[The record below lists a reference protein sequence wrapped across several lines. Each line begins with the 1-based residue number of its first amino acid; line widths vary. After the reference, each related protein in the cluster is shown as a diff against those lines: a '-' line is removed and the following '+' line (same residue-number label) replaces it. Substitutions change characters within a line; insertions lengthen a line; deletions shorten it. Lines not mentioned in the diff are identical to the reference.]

1 MKKKNFV
8 STVLLSS
15 AEWDPECLLA
25 DLSEDWNVYLTD
37 VKIKD
42 NVMVGN
48 HGLDLVSVSMIS
60 SPVPDGEAEYYAR
73 YCRAWPEAE
82 NEVRKHVAH
91 LLIAVMFDDT
101 VEGSELI
108 ECAELWTK
116 VIASALKQEHALA
129 AYSDGMV
136 SKPETYI
143 SVAENMRSGM
153 LPILDW
159 VCFERYTHDG
169 LDGIYTYGLR
179 KFGYDEIEVYAKA
192 DCNDI
197 FDFVL
202 ILVEYVLGYNVTLRD
217 GETIGFEDDGQRL
230 AIKRSRGIAIDGYT
244 LKIEYPGS

>member
-1 MKKKNFV
+1 MKNSFV
-8 STVLLSS
+8 SAVLLSR
-15 AEWDPECLLA
+15 AVWDSGRLLA
-25 DLSEDWNVYLTD
+25 DLGEDWGIRLTD
-37 VKIKD
+37 VKFKD
-42 NVMVGN
+42 NVMAASYGS
-48 HGLDLVSVSMIS
+48 DMISVSMIS

-91 LLIAVMFDDT
+91 LLIAVVFDDT

-108 ECAELWTK
+108 ERAELWTK
-116 VIASALKQEHALA
+116 MIASALKQEHALA

-179 KFGYDEIEVYAKA
+179 KFGHDEMEVYAKA

-197 FDFVL
+197 FEFVL
-202 ILVEYVLGYNVTLRD
+202 VLVEYVLGYNVTLRD